1 MFNSQ
6 SHLRQL
12 VQQLREAQ
20 PARVPAAFC
29 RHCQD
34 ELPLFISD
42 ELAGQPVDEVY
53 PEVAYHLDICS
64 PCLHEY
70 VELAQLTASAL
81 FDAETSHRT
90 VLSDWTRTLRPYSVQ
105 ASAD

>member
-1 MFNSQ
+1 MNNSQ

-12 VQQLREAQ
+12 VLQLREDQ
-20 PARVPAAFC
+20 HARVPATFC

-53 PEVAYHLDICS
+53 PALAYHLDICS

-70 VELAQLTASAL
+70 VELTRLTAAAL
-81 FDAETSHRT
+81 FGTEIS
-90 VLSDWTRTLRPYSVQ
+90 SQPNSMDWTRTNT
-105 ASAD
+105 D

>member
-1 MFNSQ
+1 MVNSQ
-6 SHLRQL
+6 SHLKQLARQL
-12 VQQLREAQ
+12 GEIQ
-20 PARVPAAFC
+20 PARIPAASC

-53 PEVAYHLDICS
+53 PAVAYHLDICP

-70 VELAQLTASAL
+70 VELARLTVAAL
-81 FDAETSHRT
+81 
-90 VLSDWTRTLRPYSVQ
+90 Y
-105 ASAD
+105 